1 MSMAQWRKCDVP
13 DAIDELFVSDVHGE
27 FEEFAHLLRSACGIV
42 RKRID
47 VLFGDM
53 AEARRAELAT
63 LVCYPRQKM
72 ELMQAANRSTW
83 LTETS
88 GKLAMLGSS
97 FAHERT
103 AGQVRSAPPSSFA
116 GEIADMLSL
125 DGSDALR
132 QAEEVATTLDESQAR
147 AFIVALCATVQR
159 LAVGRVHMVG
169 DVYDRGP
176 SPDLVMDELATL
188 PELDI
193 QWGNHDMLWMGAALG
208 QRGCVANAVRI
219 CARYGNLD
227 VLEGVYGIDL
237 TPLRNFAR
245 SAYADDPCA
254 AFSCKGT
261 PDLAPEELAET
272 VKVQKAMAYLQFKVE
287 HQLIVENP
295 SFELQGR
302 DLLHRIDYEA
312 GTVELDGV
320 VHELS
325 DKVFPT
331 IDPADPYRMTPEE
344 EAVMDYLQR
353 AFAGCERLQRHIKL
367 FLERGSLYKICG
379 NTLLFHAC
387 VPLNPDGTCKQVQV
401 FGRTLSGRALFDA
414 VDGYVRDAFTAT
426 DPDERKRGLD
436 FLWYLWLGAGSP
448 LFAKSK
454 MATFELYLIADKAA
468 RKEVKNPFYS
478 LLEEE
483 RVVDGIF
490 REFGMDPKKSRIV
503 CGHVPVRVKDG
514 EDPVKCGG
522 RVLIIDG
529 GMSKA
534 YQPTSGVAGFAL
546 VDGPQDAMLATFQTF
561 CGTRAAIETDED
573 LHATWREV

>member
-1 MSMAQWRKCDVP
+1 MNMAQWRKCDAP

-42 RKRID
+42 RQRID
-47 VLFGDM
+47 MLFDDM
-53 AEARRAELAT
+53 EETWRAELAT
-63 LVCYPRQKM
+63 LVCYPQQKM
-72 ELMQAANRSTW
+72 ELMQIADQNAW
-83 LTETS
+83 LAKTCE
-88 GKLAMLGSS
+88 KLAMLCNS
-97 FAHERT
+97 FAHERSAQQVSAALPSIFAAET
-103 AGQVRSAPPSSFA
+103 ADILDLDDSDMRCRTE
-116 GEIADMLSL
+116 EITA
-125 DGSDALR
+125 
-132 QAEEVATTLDESQAR
+132 TLDEDQAR
-147 AFIVALCATVQR
+147 AFITALCVTVQR
-159 LAVGRVHMVG
+159 LAVGHVHMVG

-176 SPDLVMDELATL
+176 SPDLVMDELAAL
-188 PELDI
+188 PALDI

-227 VLEGVYGIDL
+227 VLENVYGIDL
-237 TPLRNFAR
+237 TPLRGFAR
-245 SAYADDPCA
+245 SAYADDPCV
-254 AFSCKGT
+254 AFNCKGT
-261 PDLAPEELAET
+261 PDLTPEELAET
-272 VKVQKAMAYLQFKVE
+272 VKVQKAMAYIQFKVE

-295 SFELQGR
+295 SFDLQAR

-344 EAVMDYLQR
+344 EAVMDYLQH
-353 AFAGCERLQRHIKL
+353 AFASCERLQRHIKL

-401 FGRTLSGRALFDA
+401 FGRALSGRDLFDA

-436 FLWYLWLGAGSP
+436 FLWYLWLGVGSP

-454 MATFELYLIADKAA
+454 MATFELYLITDKAA

-483 RVVDGIF
+483 QVIDGIF

-503 CGHVPVRVKDG
+503 CGHVPVKVKDG

-561 CGTRAAIETDED
+561 CGTRAAIETDES